1 MDSSET
7 IHSQSRAIFEPGS
20 LIAGR
25 YQVVKSLGRGGMG
38 EVVLVADKALDNTEI
53 ALKLLYAHLVKDDII
68 FARFRNEVLV
78 SRNISHPNLVRLY
91 DFGNASQGSFYISM
105 EYIRGCS
112 LGDKIYKERRSQL
125 EFSEILRILYEVS
138 QGMAYAHKKGVV
150 HRDLKP
156 DNILISDTNEV
167 KITDF
172 GLARSMEVDK
182 GFTQSGE
189 AVGTP
194 YYMAPEQIRG
204 ERADGRADIY
214 SFGIICYEVIVG
226 ARPFVHDNWVN
237 LAAMHLQHEMP
248 DFASK
253 ENGIPTW
260 YQDMVFRCTEKNKD
274 DRFQSAE
281 EVSEVILSHMSEGE
295 RRIARMPA
303 IFSLY
308 NPAKR
313 KYKSKS
319 SRKKFKSIAAFLVSV
334 CILAGL
340 FVAGVKLSSTFKNIV
355 AATTLRI
362 EGASGLIVPGMRG
375 LTGLHVSMNK
385 KDFFE
390 SIRLGN
396 PREVELF
403 LNAGMDPN
411 ATNDK
416 ENPALLEAIK
426 HKQGEI
432 VEILL
437 ANEAAFDKPDKN
449 GQTPLMYA
457 IAAGEMVG
465 INALIEKGADVN
477 ARDAKGKTVLMHA
490 VINRRFLA
498 VQSLLVKGALVGAS
512 DQSGMTELM
521 YAAKLGDL
529 SIVKALLSKLPN
541 LNHRNNL
548 GKSAYELIPD
558 KAEDVKDAFRSVTR
572 RGSQGGVA
580 RVSY

>member
-1 MDSSET
+1 MDSSGSL
-7 IHSQSRAIFEPGS
+7 HSQSKAIFEPGS

-25 YQVVKSLGRGGMG
+25 YEVVKSLGRGGMG
-38 EVVLVADKALDNTEI
+38 EVVLVADKALDNAEI
-53 ALKLLYAHLVKDDII
+53 ALKLLYAHLVKDEII

-91 DFGNASQGSFYISM
+91 DFGKAGQGSFYISM

-112 LGDKIYKERRSQL
+112 LGDKIYKQRRNQL

-204 ERADGRADIY
+204 EKADGRADIY
-214 SFGIICYEVIVG
+214 SFGIIAYEVIVG

-237 LAAMHLQHEMP
+237 LAAMHLQQEIP

-253 ENGIPTW
+253 ENGVPTW
-260 YQDMVFRCTEKNKD
+260 YQDMVFRCTEKSKE

-281 EVSEVILSHMSEGE
+281 EVSEVILSRMSEGE

-308 NPAKR
+308 GSAKR
-313 KYKSKS
+313 KYKTKS
-319 SRKKFKSIAAFLVSV
+319 SRKKFKSVVAILVSACV
-334 CILAGL
+334 LLGL
-340 FVAGVKLSSTFKNIV
+340 FIAGIKLSSTFKDFV

-362 EGASGLIVPGMRG
+362 EGASGLVIPGIRG
-375 LTGLHVSMNK
+375 LIDLHVSMNK
-385 KDFFE
+385 ENFFE
-390 SIRLGN
+390 SARLGN
-396 PREVELF
+396 QREVELF
-403 LNAGMDPN
+403 LKAGMDPN
-411 ATNDK
+411 AIDEK
-416 ENPALLEAIK
+416 GKSALDLAIK
-426 HKQGEI
+426 HKQGEL
-432 VEILL
+432 VKTLL
-437 ANEAAFDKPDKN
+437 VYGADFDTPDKN
-449 GQTPLMYA
+449 GQTPLMHA
-457 IAAGEMVG
+457 ISAGEMVG

-498 VQSLLVKGALVGAS
+498 VQSLLAKGALVGAS
-512 DQSGMTELM
+512 DKDGMTELM
-521 YAAKLGDL
+521 YAAKLADL
-529 SIVKALLSKLPN
+529 SIVKALLSKSPN
-541 LNHRNNL
+541 LSHRNNL
-548 GKSAYELIPD
+548 GKSAFEMIPD

-572 RGSQGGVA
+572 GGSRGGVA